1 MPAMKGFNL
10 PSGSDLSVLIFGIIV
25 LFLPVVFIEAKVL
38 QYTSGV
44 FMYPLDDTFIHLEIA
59 KNLKAG
65 VWGINDQFASASSS
79 LLYTVMLTVFRVFSD
94 STLVPFVI
102 NCLAG
107 VAIIWALHRWLKE
120 QDVNAVAQALIILL
134 AVFFTPLA
142 LLVVMGMEHT
152 VQCLVSF
159 LFIFY
164 FSGWLE
170 KSISNKE
177 SSLPWYILVFA
188 ALAASIRYEGLFL
201 IAIAGVLLLYYKKLR
216 PALLLV
222 FVAALPIVLF
232 GIYSISKGGYFLP
245 NSVLV
250 KSESL
255 TYTGPAGFISQI
267 LFEKLTFARNGM
279 AALATQRWLIIL
291 PLLYLIFRKYLRPS
305 YSFILIFLMAATI
318 LQLSLASTGYLYR
331 YEAYLFF
338 CSILIT
344 AVLFYKYGIQLFKG
358 LSAVATRIVVLVLAF
373 FLFFPVVLRSITAL
387 DKTGQASKNI
397 YDQQYQM
404 ARFSKKYYSNSAI
417 AANDI
422 GALSYFTDA
431 SIVDL
436 WGLATN
442 AVTKSKKDK
451 YWTPQFLDSLCKANA
466 VEVAII
472 YDSWFSD
479 SLTSRWKKA
488 ATWQI
493 QNNVICGD
501 DVVSFYSLDSSKHS
515 SLLQNLKEYQPQL
528 PPSVVVRYY

>member
-1 MPAMKGFNL
+1 MKGFNVL
-10 PSGSDLSVLIFGIIV
+10 SGRDLSVLIFGLVV
-25 LFLPVVFIEAKVL
+25 LFLPVIFIEAKVL
-38 QYTSGV
+38 QYTNGV

-65 VWGINDQFASASSS
+65 VWGINNQFASASSS
-79 LLYTVMLTVFRVFSD
+79 LLYTVILTVFRVFSD
-94 STLVPFVI
+94 NTIVPFLI
-102 NCLAG
+102 NCIAG
-107 VAIIWALHRWLKE
+107 IAIIWTLNRWLKG
-120 QDVNAVAQALIILL
+120 QGVNAIARALIILL

-142 LLVVMGMEHT
+142 LLIVMGMEHT
-152 VQCLVSF
+152 IQCLFSF

-177 SSLPWYILVFA
+177 SSLPWYILVYA
-188 ALAASIRYEGLFL
+188 VLAASIRYEGLFL
-201 IAIAGVLLLYYKKLR
+201 IAIAGGLLLYYKKIR
-216 PALLLV
+216 SALLLV
-222 FVAALPIVLF
+222 FVAVLPIVLF
-232 GIYSISKGGYFLP
+232 GIYSMSKGGYFLP

-255 TYTGPAGFISQI
+255 SYTGPAGFISQI

-279 AALATQRWLIIL
+279 AALSTQRWLLIL
-291 PLLYLIFRKYLRPS
+291 PLLHLVFRKCLKLS
-305 YSFILIFLMAATI
+305 YSFILIFLIAATI

-338 CSILIT
+338 CSIIIT
-344 AVLFYKYGIQLFKG
+344 AVLFYKYGIQLFND
-358 LSAVATRIVVLVLAF
+358 LTSRASRSLVLLLVF
-373 FLFFPVVLRSITAL
+373 FLFFPIVLRSVTAL
-387 DKTGQASKNI
+387 DKTGIACKNI

-404 ARFSKKYYSNSAI
+404 AKFSKSYYSNSAI

-431 SIVDL
+431 AIVDL

-451 YWTPQFLDSLCKANA
+451 YWTPQFLDSLCKSNG
-466 VEVAII
+466 VEVAVI

-501 DVVSFYSLDSSKHS
+501 DVVSFYALDSSKHL
-515 SLLQNLKEYQPQL
+515 SLLRNLKEYQSQL